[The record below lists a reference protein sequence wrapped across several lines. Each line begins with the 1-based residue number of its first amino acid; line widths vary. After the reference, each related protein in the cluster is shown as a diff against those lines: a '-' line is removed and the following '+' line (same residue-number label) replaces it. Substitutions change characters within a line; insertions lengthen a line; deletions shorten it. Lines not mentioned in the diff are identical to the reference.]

1 MVVNESKKSFMETS
15 FLSYIMAAENNQI
28 WKSGT
33 AVHISLTSHLLFS
46 QCLSLISPSPMR
58 RFRAKSDD
66 PDRVKRVKDLSQKEK
81 KRPMEVLFQANFSKL
96 QHVSESIPVGPK
108 KVVL

>member
-1 MVVNESKKSFMETS
+1 MRAKKSFMETS

-46 QCLSLISPSPMR
+46 QCLSLISSSPMR
-58 RFRAKSDD
+58 SFGAKSDD

-81 KRPMEVLFQANFSKL
+81 EKRPMEVLFQANLSKL